1 MSIIKSFIIG
11 ECVVSHL
18 IIETH
23 LKIKVIRVPI
33 VPDIE
38 YLKKLALMGATNK
51 NIKISSSEFQRY
63 VGTSSK
69 TAARKLK
76 QLEEER
82 LIERT
87 IVPGGQLIKMTE
99 KGLEILKNEY
109 SEYRQIFSPENDAL
123 ELEGNVLTGLG
134 EGQYYINIPGY
145 RKQFEEQL
153 HFVPFPGTLNVQL
166 SEDSSGGRD
175 RLGELPALRIHGF
188 SDGER
193 TYGGGKCY
201 PVKIDGEE
209 AVVVVP
215 ERTHYPN
222 DLIEVIAPVKLRD
235 ALALKDGDHVKIRI
249 EKHGTEKQGMEGR
262 K

>member
-1 MSIIKSFIIG
+1 MP
-11 ECVVSHL
+11 
-18 IIETH
+18 
-23 LKIKVIRVPI
+23 RVPD
-33 VPDIE
+33 VE
-38 YLKKLALMGATNK
+38 YLKKLALMGAVDKT
-51 NIKISSSEFQRY
+51 IKISSSEFQRY
-63 VGTSSK
+63 VGASSK

-76 QLEEER
+76 RLEEDR

-109 SEYRQIFSPENDAL
+109 SEYKQIFSSENDAFGETAAF
-123 ELEGNVLTGLG
+123 ELEGSVLTGLG

-145 RKQFEEQL
+145 RAQFEKQL

-166 SEDSSGGRD
+166 SEES
-175 RLGELPALRIHGF
+175 LGLREKLGDLPSLPIHGF

-201 PVKIDGEE
+201 PVKIDGTE
-209 AVVVVP
+209 AAVVVP
-215 ERTHYPN
+215 ERTHYPA

-235 ALALKDGDHVKIRI
+235 VLDLEDGDHVKII
-249 EKHGTEKQGMEGR
+249 IEKQGIEQKDTR
-262 K
+262 AEND